1 MKARTDA
8 MAIPRPPVLAADPVP
23 DLALVVA
30 PTHDPAHYLAVDDER
45 PSDRRA
51 IVAELRLVRNEGV
64 PVPGSERRHLC
75 SDGIR
80 LMLEQDREV
89 LERGRAQREV
99 HRRRSYGRIARCAP
113 PIRAATLILR
123 A

>member
-8 MAIPRPPVLAADPVP
+8 VAIPRPQCSRPIQYPISR
-23 DLALVVA
+23 LVVA

-64 PVPGSERRHLC
+64 PVPGRERRHLC

-113 PIRAATLILR
+113 PIAAPPR
-123 A
+123 